1 MPISTRDL
9 SGLPN
14 TRTLEKITQSLA
26 VLDAIMS
33 PEWEYRYF
41 SFNPKWDQPSGE
53 RMASMSNGSGDEY
66 FLLFTVGG
74 AILKGFDHE
83 CPMSTWPRTPNAV
96 WPGVLDH
103 VPEEFA
109 AFLSEPAFN
118 LKDTTFCIWKRS
130 SDSVAAIEQV
140 FKHQSLTPELV
151 AKLDTE
157 KDFAEALR
165 DAEEIG
171 YGLNPGS

>member
-1 MPISTRDL
+1 MVPKRQLKVSMPISTRDL

-53 RMASMSNGSGDEY
+53 RMASMSNGAGDEY

-130 SDSVAAIEQV
+130 SDSAWQRGPSSFPEA
-140 FKHQSLTPELV
+140 KHR
-151 AKLDTE
+151 A
-157 KDFAEALR
+157 
-165 DAEEIG
+165 
-171 YGLNPGS
+171 GSE